1 MLRFSVWK
9 TMLNLNVLGVEIFI
23 NKSNEKAL
31 DSFWN
36 NYDLII
42 WKKNANGYTNIKG
55 MFRKDNWGTAETIS
69 ADNNGIW
76 KLPKKYVKY
85 FK

>member
-1 MLRFSVWK
+1 
-9 TMLNLNVLGVEIFI
+9 MLNLTHRGVEVFMVRYK
-23 NKSNEKAL
+23 NNGQ

-36 NYDLII
+36 NYDLVI
-42 WKKNANGYTNIKG
+42 WQKDSKGFTSTKG
-55 MFRKDNWGTAETIS
+55 MFRKDAWGIS
-69 ADNNGIW
+69 ENVSVSSEGIW

>member
-1 MLRFSVWK
+1 
-9 TMLNLNVLGVEIFI
+9 MLNLNVLGVEIFI
-23 NKSNEKAL
+23 NKSNEKHL

-36 NYDLII
+36 NYDLVI
-42 WKKNANGYTNIKG
+42 WKKNVNGYTNKKG
-55 MFRKDNWGTAETIS
+55 MFRKDSWGTAEKIS